1 MEMFSMVNLKMQCLT
16 GKASIGGATLNS
28 SLRAN
33 SETDL
38 STASVSCTIKTE
50 YTKVNSGKG

>member
-1 MEMFSMVNLKMQCLT
+1 MVNLKMQCLT